1 MKKLLYL
8 LLLLPFAFTMASC
21 SDDDDLPNVTVTMD
35 FSNAAQQDGYLYVA
49 KTDTLYLDGITTR
62 AVDSSQS
69 ATLVNARYFWNYM
82 PAPTLTWSNFPLE
95 IPVAYMPLTESGN
108 NVLGLDA
115 TLLETDKSIAYTSIE
130 VPIKVVETVE
140 DFPAGL
146 TPGNVQLVMQIGQ
159 SRDQS
164 KTK

>member
-8 LLLLPFAFTMASC
+8 LLLLPFALTMASC
-21 SDDDDLPNVTVTMD
+21 SDDDNLPNVTVTMD
-35 FSNAAQQDGYLYVA
+35 FSNAAVQDGVLFVA
-49 KTDTLYLDGITTR
+49 QTDTLYLDGITTK
-62 AVDSSQS
+62 AIDSNQS
-69 ATLVNARYFWNYM
+69 ATLVNARYYWNYI
-82 PAPTLTWSNFPLE
+82 PTPTLTWSNFPLE

-108 NVLGLDA
+108 NVLSLDA
-115 TLLETDKSIAYTSIE
+115 TLLETDKSIAYTSIN
-130 VPIKVVETVE
+130 VPIKVVPTVE
-140 DFPAGL
+140 EFPAGM